1 MNKKYFLLFA
11 IALCFFTSRVQAQI
25 FYYLVPQSATYT
37 PVVGT
42 PINPTGGMN
51 DGYATG
57 LPIGFTFY
65 FDGGLTPATTVDV
78 STNGF
83 ATLNGVLSNS
93 TPDNIA
99 SGGLTSGLPANRP
112 IIAPLW
118 DDLDLS
124 QFGGAMSYNTTGTAP
139 NRVFTVEWANVV
151 WPYSVSGSNSTATLS
166 FEMKLYETTNYIDFI
181 YNNIAT
187 STSTGSQSAS
197 IGLAET
203 ATGSGNFISLNS
215 TGANPATSYVSET
228 NTVNGVFASGT
239 VYHFEYCPP
248 PTLTHSNVTI
258 NSFVSTWTATIA
270 GQYDYVLD
278 SVWTANPINW
288 IPTTN
293 LTRTFTNL
301 MPNTTYYVYVRS
313 DCGNNHYSP
322 WVIDTIH
329 TLMLPPCNAPLGL
342 TVFGATYTTAD
353 FVWTP
358 VPGAIS
364 YQWVLDQNPATPFVQ
379 GTPTALTYHWATG
392 LQPGTTYYF
401 HLRTD
406 CSGYPTD
413 TSAWETV
420 TFTTMPLPLC
430 PTPTGLYSNNV
441 TNTTADLGWDPQ
453 SGIIG
458 WEFVLDLV
466 PATPVVGAF
475 STTNAITA
483 TGLTSLTQYYLH
495 VRTDCSTYPADTS
508 GWALYSFITGP
519 DSCTQPTNLQ
529 ISFVDQFT
537 AFASWNAAP
546 GAYGYEYLVN
556 QDPYPPTSGGTPT
569 FSTFHTITGLASS
582 TMYYLHVRTVCD
594 TAYYGN
600 NYTPWIVDSFQ
611 TQPGL
616 SVSNVAGNSNFIVAA
631 HPNPV
636 LNTATISILGAQK
649 GSSALKLM
657 DITGKLIKA
666 IPVDGKEQI
675 TLDMSDLSA
684 GLYLLRYADEEQSYT
699 LRLTKQ

>member
-1 MNKKYFLLFA
+1 MKKKYFLFFA
-11 IALCFFTSRVQAQI
+11 IALCSFTSRVQAQM
-25 FYYLVPQSATYT
+25 FYYLVAPLSATYT

-51 DGYATG
+51 DGYAPG
-57 LPIGFTFY
+57 IPIGFTFY
-65 FDGGLTPATTVDV
+65 FDGGLTPSTTVDV

-83 ATLNGVLSNS
+83 ATLTGALSNS
-93 TPDNIA
+93 TPSNDLT
-99 SGGLTSGLPANRP
+99 GGLPGNRP

-139 NRVFTVEWANVV
+139 NRVFTVEWANVT
-151 WPYSVSGSNSTATLS
+151 WPYSASGSNSTATLS

-187 STSTGSQSAS
+187 SSSTGSQSAS

-215 TGANPATSYVSET
+215 TGANPGTSTTSET
-228 NTVNGVFASGT
+228 STVNGVFVSGT

-258 NSFVSTWTATIA
+258 NSFVSTWTPTIA
-270 GQYDYVLD
+270 GQYRYAMD
-278 SVWTANPINW
+278 STWYAAPVSQI

-293 LTRTFTNL
+293 LTRTFSNL
-301 MPNTTYYVYVRS
+301 MPNSIYYVWVQS
-313 DCGNNHYSP
+313 DCGGGHYSP

-329 TLMLPPCNAPLGL
+329 TLVLPPCLAPAGL
-342 TVFGATYTTAD
+342 TQFGATYTTAD

-358 VPGAIS
+358 VPGATS
-364 YQWVLDQNPATPFVQ
+364 YQWVLNQSPTTPVIQ
-379 GTPTALTYHWATG
+379 GTPTALPYYFATG

-406 CSGYPTD
+406 CSWYPTD

-420 TFTTMPLPLC
+420 SFTTLPIPPC
-430 PTPTGLYSNNV
+430 QIPTGLYSNNV
-441 TNTTADLGWDPQ
+441 TNTTADLGWNSQ

-458 WEFVLDLV
+458 WEFVLDQLT
-466 PATPVVGAF
+466 ANPVVGAF
-475 STTNAITA
+475 SSTNAITA
-483 TGLTSLTQYYLH
+483 TGLNSLTQYYLH
-495 VRTDCSTYPADTS
+495 VRTDCSTYPNDTS
-508 GWALYSFITGP
+508 GWAIYTFVTSP

-529 ISFVDQFT
+529 LSFVDTFT

-556 QDPYPPTSGGTPT
+556 QDPNPPISGGTPT
-569 FSTFHTITGLASS
+569 FSTFHSITSLASN

-594 TAYYGN
+594 TSIYGN
-600 NYTPWIVDSFQ
+600 NYTQWIVDSFR
-611 TQPGL
+611 TIPGL
-616 SVSNVAGNSNFIVAA
+616 AVNNVAGNGDFIVAA
-631 HPNPV
+631 YPNPV
-636 LNTATISILGAQK
+636 LNTATVSILGRQK

-657 DITGKLIKA
+657 DVTGKLIRA
-666 IPVDGKEQI
+666 IPVDGRAQI
-675 TLDMSDLSA
+675 TIDMADLSA
-684 GLYLLRYADEEQSYT
+684 GLYLLRYSDDEQSYT
-699 LRLTKQ
+699 LRITKQ

>member
-1 MNKKYFLLFA
+1 MNKKYLLLFV
-11 IALCFFTSRVQAQI
+11 IALCCFFSRSQAQMY
-25 FYYLVPQSATYT
+25 YYLVAPITATYT
-37 PVVGT
+37 PVAGT
-42 PINPTGGMN
+42 PISVTGTMN

-57 LPIGFTFY
+57 IPIGFNFY
-65 FDGGLTPATTVDV
+65 FDGSPTPYTTVDV

-83 ATLNGVLSNS
+83 ASLGSPLTNS
-93 TPDNIA
+93 TPANN
-99 SGGLTSGLPANRP
+99 LTSGLIGPPNSRP
-112 IIAPLW
+112 IVAPLW
-118 DDLDLS
+118 DDLDLTA
-124 QFGGAMSYNTTGTAP
+124 FGGAMSYATTGSAP
-139 NRVFTVEWANVV
+139 NRVFTVEWSNVT
-151 WPYSVSGSNSTATLS
+151 WPYAASNTSATATLS
-166 FEMKLYETTNYIDFI
+166 FEMKFYETTNYIDFI

-187 STSTGSQSAS
+187 SPSTGSQSAS

-203 ATGSGNFISLNS
+203 GNGSFISLNS
-215 TGANPATSYVSET
+215 TGANPATSYATET
-228 NTVNGVFASGT
+228 STVNGVFVSGT

-258 NSFVSTWTATIA
+258 NSFVSTWTPTIA
-270 GQYDYVLD
+270 GQYDYAMD
-278 SVWTANPINW
+278 SVWTANPVNW

-301 MPNTTYYVYVRS
+301 MPNSTYYVYVRS
-313 DCGNNHYSP
+313 NCGNNHTSP

-329 TLMLPPCNAPLGL
+329 TLMLPPCLAPLGL
-342 TVFGATYTTAD
+342 TVFGVTYTTAD
-353 FVWTP
+353 FVWTS
-358 VPGAIS
+358 VPGAMS
-364 YQWVLDQNPATPFVQ
+364 YQWVLDQSPVTPFVQ

-392 LQPGTTYYF
+392 LQPNTTYYF

-406 CSGYPTD
+406 CSWYPTD

-420 TFTTMPLPLC
+420 SFTTMPLPPC
-430 PTPTGLYSNNV
+430 PMPTGLYSNNV
-441 TNTTADLGWDPQ
+441 TNTTADLGWNSQ

-458 WEFVLDLV
+458 WEFALDLV
-466 PATPVVGAF
+466 PANPVVGAL
-475 STTNAITA
+475 STTNSITA

-495 VRTDCSTYPADTS
+495 VRTDCSTYPNDTS

-529 ISFVDQFT
+529 LSFVDQFT

-556 QDPYPPTSGGTPT
+556 QDPNPPTSGGTPT
-569 FSTFHTITGLASS
+569 FSTFHSITGLASS

-600 NYTPWIVDSFQ
+600 NYTQWIVDSFQ

-616 SVSNVAGNSNFIVAA
+616 SVSNVVGNGDFIVAA
-631 HPNPV
+631 YPNPV
-636 LNTATISILGAQK
+636 SNTATVSIVGTQK

-666 IPVDGKEQI
+666 IPVDGRERI
-675 TLDMSDLSA
+675 TIDMADLSA
-684 GLYLLRYADEEQSYT
+684 GLYLLRYSDDEQSYT